1 MDITIKPGLLK
12 GEISAPESKSHA
24 HRLMIAAAL
33 AGAAGRSFGVSIG
46 EKSEDLQATERC
58 LGALVSDGIVAEE
71 ATSAAKNLLDT
82 ARMPRLYCGESGST
96 LRFLLPLSVC
106 YRRGAVFYGE
116 GKLPERPL
124 APLDEEMARH
134 GVVFE
139 RNQQGLPEIC
149 RTGLEEGLT
158 EMKGGDFRLPGN
170 VSSQYVTGLLMALPL
185 IKEDSKIILTSKLQS
200 RAYVDITL
208 KVLADFGIDV
218 KVAGEKDMPV
228 YEIKGGQKYILPG
241 EQTGPDGT
249 LSPEGDW
256 SNAAFWLVAGALGSD
271 ISVTGLR
278 SDSPQGD
285 KNITELIE
293 LFKSEANSTRIIDVS
308 EVPDL
313 VPILCVLASLTPGDT
328 EITGGERL
336 RIKESDRIKTT
347 VAMLSAL
354 GADIKERSAG
364 MFIRGKD
371 SLEGG
376 TVDGA
381 GDHRIVMAA
390 AIAATRCDDEVTII
404 GAEAVNKSYPSFFE
418 KYEQLGG
425 RREVK

>member
-12 GEISAPESKSHA
+12 GEIAAPDSKSHA
-24 HRLMIAAAL
+24 HRLMIAADL
-33 AGAAGRSFGVSIG
+33 AGAEGEFFGVSIG

-58 LGALVSDGIVAEE
+58 LEALVGESSCG
-71 ATSAAKNLLDT
+71 AADP
-82 ARMPRLYCGESGST
+82 PRLYCGESGST

-106 YRRGAVFYGE
+106 YGRGAAFYGE

-124 APLDEEMARH
+124 APLDAEMIRH

-139 RNQQGLPEIC
+139 KKSQGSGKIC
-149 RTGLEEGLT
+149 RTSLEEGLT
-158 EMKGGDFRLPGN
+158 EMKGGEFRLPGN

-208 KVLADFGIDV
+208 KVLADFGIGV

-228 YEIKGGQKYILPG
+228 YEIKGGQKFILP
-241 EQTGPDGT
+241 EEVR
-249 LSPEGDW
+249 PEGDW
-256 SNAAFWLVAGALGSD
+256 SNAAFWLVAGTLGSD

-285 KNITELIE
+285 KKITELIE
-293 LFKSEANSTRIIDVS
+293 LFESEANSTRVIDVS

-313 VPILCVLASLTPGDT
+313 VPILCVLASLTPGAT

-354 GADIKERSAG
+354 GADIEERPAG
-364 MFIRGKD
+364 MLIRGRD
-371 SLEGG
+371 SLTGG

-390 AIAATRCDDEVTII
+390 AIAATRCRNEVVIT
-404 GAEAVNKSYPSFFE
+404 GAQAVNKSYPSFFE
-418 KYEQLGG
+418 KYNQLGG
-425 RREVK
+425 HREEK

>member
-1 MDITIKPGLLK
+1 MNITIKPGLLK
-12 GEISAPESKSHA
+12 GEIAAPDSKSHA

-33 AGAAGRSFGVSIG
+33 AGADGGFFGVSIV
-46 EKSEDLQATERC
+46 EKSEDIEATERC
-58 LGALVSDGIVAEE
+58 LEALMREGD
-71 ATSAAKNLLDT
+71 L
-82 ARMPRLYCGESGST
+82 PRLYCGESGST

-106 YRRGAVFYGE
+106 YGRGAIFYGE

-124 APLDEEMARH
+124 APLDEEMTRH

-139 RNQQGLPEIC
+139 KGRQGAPEIC
-149 RTGLEEGLT
+149 RTSLEEGLT

-185 IKEDSKIILTSKLQS
+185 IKEDSRIILTSKLQS

-208 KVLADFGIDV
+208 KVLEDFGIDV
-218 KVAGEKDMPV
+218 KIAGEKDMPV
-228 YEIKGGQKYILPG
+228 YEIRGGQKYILPEEKVG
-241 EQTGPDGT
+241 RDG
-249 LSPEGDW
+249 SIGPEGDW

-278 SDSPQGD
+278 EDSPQGD
-285 KNITELIE
+285 KKITELIE
-293 LFKSEANSTRIIDVS
+293 LFKSDSNSTRSIDVS

-313 VPILCVLASLTPGDT
+313 VPVLCVLASLSPGVT

-354 GADIKERSAG
+354 GADTQERPDG
-364 MFIRGKD
+364 MIIHGKD
-371 SLEGG
+371 SLTGG

-390 AIAATRCDDEVTII
+390 AIAATRCRNEVII
-404 GAEAVNKSYPSFFE
+404 MGAQAVNKSYPSFFE

-425 RREVK
+425 RREEK

>member
-1 MDITIKPGLLK
+1 MNITIMPGLLK
-12 GEISAPESKSHA
+12 GEIAAPDSKSHA

-33 AGAAGRSFGVSIG
+33 AGADGRSFGVSIG
-46 EKSEDLQATERC
+46 EKSEDLMATERC
-58 LGALVSDGIVAEE
+58 LEALVGESSCG
-71 ATSAAKNLLDT
+71 AADL
-82 ARMPRLYCGESGST
+82 PRLYCGESGST

-106 YRRGAVFYGE
+106 YGRGAVFLGE

-124 APLDEEMARH
+124 APLDEEMIRH
-134 GVVFE
+134 GVVFANCSSGNSVDSE
-139 RNQQGLPEIC
+139 DQQGSLEIC
-149 RTGLEEGLT
+149 RTSLEEGLA

-185 IKEDSKIILTSKLQS
+185 IKEDSRIILTSKLQS

-208 KVLADFGIDV
+208 KVLADFGIDL
-218 KVAGEKDMPV
+218 KVTGEKVMPV
-228 YEIKGGQKYILPG
+228 YEIKGGQKYILP
-241 EQTGPDGT
+241 ENT
-249 LSPEGDW
+249 SPEGDW

-285 KNITELIE
+285 KKITELIE
-293 LFKSEANSTRIIDVS
+293 LFKSEADSTRIIDVS

-313 VPILCVLASLTPGDT
+313 VPILCVLASLTPGAT

-354 GADIKERSAG
+354 GADIEERPAG
-364 MFIRGKD
+364 MIIRGKD
-371 SLEGG
+371 SLTGG

-390 AIAATRCDDEVTII
+390 AIAATCCDDKVTIT
-404 GAEAVNKSYPSFFE
+404 GAQAVNKSYPSFFE

-425 RREVK
+425 RREVKYKS

>member
-12 GEISAPESKSHA
+12 GEIPAPESKSHA

-33 AGAAGRSFGVSIG
+33 AGADGRSFGVSIG

-58 LGALVSDGIVAEE
+58 LEALLGEGASGAIDL
-71 ATSAAKNLLDT
+71 
-82 ARMPRLYCGESGST
+82 PRLYCGESGST

-106 YRRGAVFYGE
+106 YGRGAVFYGG

-124 APLDEEMARH
+124 APLDAEMIRH
-134 GVVFE
+134 GVRFE
-139 RNQQGLPEIC
+139 RDQQDPHEIC
-149 RTGLEEGLT
+149 RTSLEEGLT
-158 EMKGGDFRLPGN
+158 EMKGGEFRLPGN
-170 VSSQYVTGLLMALPL
+170 VSSQYVTGLLLALPL

-208 KVLADFGIDV
+208 KVLEDFGIDV

-241 EQTGPDGT
+241 EVN
-249 LSPEGDW
+249 PEGDW

-347 VAMLSAL
+347 VDMLSAL
-354 GADIKERSAG
+354 GAEIEERAAG

-425 RREVK
+425 SREV